1 MEEWEKAG
9 KTAAE
14 VLEYGRKLVK
24 LDVPLLEVAEKIDE
38 KITSL
43 GVKPAFPV
51 NISINH
57 IAAHYSPYPDDTT
70 TFKQGD
76 LVKLDV
82 GVHIDGAIG
91 DTACTIDLGDH
102 KEMVKSAEEALNE
115 ALKMFVPG
123 TKIGE
128 IGKVVQ
134 NVIKSYNLTPVINLS
149 GHQVEKYNLHSG
161 VTIPN
166 YDNSDP
172 TKIKEG
178 DIYAVEPFATTGEG
192 RITDGK
198 PSGIYRTDNI
208 KPVRDIKMRKMI
220 QFLAEEYKGLPFAK
234 RWIVKKFPNANF
246 ALTLLEN
253 QGIIYQYPHLSEKT
267 KGLVSQAEHTV
278 IVSEKPKITTKI

>member
-14 VLEYGRKLVK
+14 VLEYGKKLVK
-24 LDVPLLEVAEKIDE
+24 VDVPLLEVAEKIDA
-38 KITSL
+38 KIIEL

-57 IAAHYSPYPDDTT
+57 IAAHYSPYPDDKTV
-70 TFKQGD
+70 FQQGD

-91 DTACTIDLGDH
+91 DTATTIDLGDH
-102 KEMVKSAEEALNE
+102 KDMVKAAEEALDE
-115 ALKMFVPG
+115 AMKMFIPG
-123 TKIGE
+123 TKIGK

-134 NVIKSYNLTPVINLS
+134 NKIKEYNLTPIINLS

-161 VTIPN
+161 ITIPN
-166 YDNSDP
+166 YDNGDP
-172 TKIKEG
+172 TQLKEG
-178 DIYAVEPFATTGEG
+178 QVYAVEPFATTGEG
-192 RITDGK
+192 RVIDGK
-198 PSGIYRTDNI
+198 PSGIYRIDSI
-208 KPVRDIKMRKMI
+208 KPVRDPKMRKMI
-220 QFLAEEYKGLPFAK
+220 HFMIEEYKELPFAK
-234 RWIVKKFPNANF
+234 RWVVKKFPNANF
-246 ALTLLEN
+246 ALTLLEK
-253 QGIIYQYPHLSEKT
+253 QGILYQYPHLSERT

>member
-9 KTAAE
+9 KAAAE

-24 LDVPLLEVAEKIDE
+24 VGVPLLEVAEKIDE
-38 KITSL
+38 KIISL
-43 GVKPAFPV
+43 EVKPAFPV

-57 IAAHYSPYPDDTT
+57 IAAHYSPYPDDKTL
-70 TFKQGD
+70 FQEGD

-102 KEMVKSAEEALNE
+102 EDMVKAANEALNE

-123 TKIGE
+123 TNIGE

-134 NVIKSYNLTPVINLS
+134 NIINSYNLTPIINLS

-161 VTIPN
+161 ITIPN
-166 YDNSDP
+166 YDNGDP
-172 TKIKEG
+172 NKLEEG
-178 DIYAVEPFATTGEG
+178 QVFAVEPFATTGEG
-192 RITDGK
+192 KIIDGK
-198 PSGIYRTDNI
+198 PSGIYRLDNV
-208 KPVRDIKMRKMI
+208 KPVRDPKIRKII
-220 QFLAEEYKGLPFAK
+220 QFMAEEYKELPFAK

-253 QGIIYQYPHLSEKT
+253 QGVLYQYPHLSEKT

-278 IVSEKPKITTKI
+278 IVGEKPKITTKI